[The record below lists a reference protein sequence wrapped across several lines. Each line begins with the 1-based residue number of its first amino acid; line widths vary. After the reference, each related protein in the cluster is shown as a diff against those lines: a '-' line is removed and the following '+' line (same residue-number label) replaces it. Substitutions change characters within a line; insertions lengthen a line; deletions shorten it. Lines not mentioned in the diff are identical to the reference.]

1 MHKALPILILLF
13 CSIFFKIDAKAQT
26 IAGGEV
32 YYELIGAK
40 KYKVTAHLYR
50 MCESGALNGITAN
63 VYGDTVVRA
72 MHFKR
77 IGIRKINDTC
87 NNPCNKQNT
96 ASNPGFEQHT
106 YVDTIDFN
114 VAPYAVFV
122 SKQICVIN
130 FGVRMAAR
138 YSKPTTHDT
147 GQFYIDASTNICLS
161 HITKNTS
168 PQFSMEPKF
177 KQGCN
182 YGMIYSP
189 GPLDSTDND
198 SFVFSLANVQSN
210 YKVNM
215 AYKGSLTPQIPMSP
229 FCLPP
234 GTVNCRALPNAKPPR
249 GFYFDDRNC
258 MINFTPNVCNEI
270 GTIKYKIDEYRFN
283 KQTQKH
289 EWLGYTVREMLLQ
302 IYSSGS
308 NLPPRFNGSFLSE
321 YEVCEGNKL
330 CFRKKLQDSDL
341 KDTITLNWDNGIKNA
356 YSKIIDTTARE
367 KELEFCLQTV
377 KSKNRTENQYFTI
390 GAYDKK
396 CNSNLVSLTSVIITK
411 PFPVVK
417 YYNEVKSCGK
427 IKWNSNVYDSLYPN
441 NHPYSRTWI
450 IDYKNNNVIEIKDGL
465 IDSTILHF
473 NGKVIIQHSYY
484 SNTSFN
490 ICTVTVRDTINIS
503 NAIELPNINNN
514 KDSIIC
520 PNTLARFQTS
530 PSKITNFQNLKW
542 YINDSLINSS
552 DSIIQYPFLKHS
564 KIKIQIQNI
573 QGCTIEKTIN
583 YNILQHK
590 ALLNTDSAY
599 CMGEIIKIQA
609 NYANLRR
616 PLTYKWSINNIDTNV
631 SDSAFKIVID
641 KNKKVKLSIANADQ
655 CVFTDSVL
663 SNLYIDPKL
672 KLNGVNVLCRDS
684 IYTASA
690 NQVNTNK
697 KFTYQWK
704 LNGIDTFNN
713 DSIFNFIARKDSK
726 ITLKILYQAGC
737 SITDSISFK
746 TVSTPRVN
754 LSFAPYQCMGSTF
767 KLKPKVSNSSP
778 NMIYE
783 WSENSTWLSKDS
795 TYSKVYN
802 SNTVLKLKVSN
813 ILGCSTE
820 DTAKVFV
827 YNNGPLLIQHVS
839 QYHPSTRIVLKL
851 NKSFAQYRWFDGET
865 ASFTTF
871 WVNTLGAPGNYK
883 LWCTGKDLNN
893 CLYSDTIQIN
903 TNAFLTTNSILHNDL
918 KVYPNPVGNQLT
930 IASNAIGHAKLY
942 TSEGRLLQEMILE
955 IGLNQMNMVH
965 LSAGIYTLKTEWNGE
980 TQITTV
986 IKAQ

>member
-1 MHKALPILILLF
+1 MHKTLRIVVFLL
-13 CSIFFKIDAKAQT
+13 CSLFFISEACAQT
-26 IAGGEV
+26 LAGGEV

-50 MCESGALNGITAN
+50 MCESVALNGITAN

-77 IGIRKINDTC
+77 IAIAKINDTC

-96 ASNPGFEQHT
+96 ASNPGFEKHT
-106 YVDTIDFN
+106 YIDTIDFN
-114 VAPYAVFV
+114 VAPYDVFV
-122 SKQICVIN
+122 SKQICVVN
-130 FGVRMAAR
+130 FGIRMAAR
-138 YSKPTTHDT
+138 YANPTTHDT
-147 GQFYIDASTNICLS
+147 GQFYIDAATNICLS

-177 KQGCN
+177 KAGCN
-182 YGMIYSP
+182 YSFFYSP

-198 SFVFSLANVQSN
+198 SFVFSLVDIQSN
-210 YKVNM
+210 YKSKI
-215 AYKGSLTPQIPMSP
+215 AYMGSFSSQIPMSP
-229 FCLPP
+229 FCVVPGLKTCRPIPGAPP
-234 GTVNCRALPNAKPPR
+234 SR
-249 GFYFDDRNC
+249 GFYFDKMGCNT
-258 MINFTPNVCNEI
+258 IFTPTDCNEK
-270 GTIKYKIDEYRFN
+270 GTIKYQIDEYRFN
-283 KQTQKH
+283 KQIQKH
-289 EWLGYTVREMLLQ
+289 EWIGYITREMLIQ

-308 NLPPRFNGSFLSE
+308 NLPPRFNGSYLSE

-330 CFRKKLQDSDL
+330 CFRKKLQDSNL
-341 KDTITLNWDNGIKNA
+341 KDTITLNWDNGTKNA
-356 YSKIIDTTARE
+356 YAKIIDTTARE

-441 NHPYSRTWI
+441 NHAYSRTWL

-503 NAIELPNINNN
+503 NAVELPNINNN

-520 PNTLARFQTS
+520 PNTLARFQTN

-542 YINDSLINSS
+542 YINDSLINSL
-552 DSIIQYPFLKHS
+552 DSIIQYAFLKPS

-573 QGCTIEKTIN
+573 QGCTLEKTIN

-616 PLTYKWSINNIDTNV
+616 PLTYKWSINNIDTNI

-672 KLNGVNVLCRDS
+672 KLNGVNELCRDS

-713 DSIFNFIARKDSK
+713 DSIFHFIARKDSK

-746 TVSTPRVN
+746 TVPTPRVN
-754 LSFAPYQCMGSTF
+754 LSFAPYQCMGSTY

-893 CLYSDTIQIN
+893 CVYSDTIQIN
-903 TNAFLTTNSILHNDL
+903 TNAFLKNENVSDNTF
-918 KVYPNPVGNQLT
+918 KVYPNPVVSELNVESD
-930 IASNAIGHAKLY
+930 AFAIVELY
-942 TSEGRLLQEMILE
+942 TVDGRLVYQSNMHVSHFAIDMQHYVA
-955 IGLNQMNMVH
+955 GLYLLKVKMNDYERTFK
-965 LSAGIYTLKTEWNGE
+965 I
-980 TQITTV
+980 
-986 IKAQ
+986 IKD